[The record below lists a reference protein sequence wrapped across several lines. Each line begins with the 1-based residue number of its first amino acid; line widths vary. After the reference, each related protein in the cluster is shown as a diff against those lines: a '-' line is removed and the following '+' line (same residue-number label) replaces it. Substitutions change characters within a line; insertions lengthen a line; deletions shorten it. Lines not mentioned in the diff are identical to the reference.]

1 MATSAVQ
8 GTRIPS
14 PLTRRICSCLV
25 AINSRCLLLMFTIM
39 IMTTPVVIMRAE
51 IILMMDSWWLL
62 PLVAGLLLALAA
74 GPLGSFVVWRR
85 MAFFGDTLA
94 HGALLGITLGVMTDL
109 DPTLALVAGSLV
121 LAVLLLPLQTTTGL
135 ATDTLLGIVSHGT
148 LAVGLVL
155 LSLAGDV
162 RVDLN
167 GYLFGDLLAIDH
179 WHVLWL
185 SLSTGLTLLLLRIF
199 WKDLLAVTV
208 SPELAEIEGRPVQR
222 INLLLT
228 VLLACTVALAMKVV
242 GILLISAMLIIPA
255 ATARA
260 FSRTPA
266 QMTLLA
272 AGVGLASV
280 LLGIFA
286 SFRWDTPAGP
296 SIVVASLL
304 LFLVSLPRRS
314 AEP

>member
-1 MATSAVQ
+1 
-8 GTRIPS
+8 
-14 PLTRRICSCLV
+14 
-25 AINSRCLLLMFTIM
+25 
-39 IMTTPVVIMRAE
+39 
-51 IILMMDSWWLL
+51 MMDNWWLL
-62 PLVAGLLLALAA
+62 PLAAGLLLALSA

-94 HGALLGITLGVMTDL
+94 HGALLGITFGVMTDL
-109 DPTLALVAGSLV
+109 DPTLALVAGSLL
-121 LAVLLLPLQTTTGL
+121 LAVLLLPLQTVTGL
-135 ATDTLLGIVSHGT
+135 ASDTLLGIVSHGT

-155 LSLAGDV
+155 LSIAGDV

-185 SLSTGLTLLLLRIF
+185 SLSTGLTLLLIRVF
-199 WKDLLAVTV
+199 WTDLLAVTV
-208 SPELAEIEGRPVQR
+208 SPELAEIEGRNIQR

-228 VLLACTVALAMKVV
+228 ILLACTVALAMKVV

-260 FSRTPA
+260 FARTPV

-272 AGVGLASV
+272 ALAGVTAV

-296 SIVVASLL
+296 SIVVAALL
-304 LFLVSLPRRS
+304 LFLFSLPRRS
-314 AEP
+314 AVQ

>member
-1 MATSAVQ
+1 
-8 GTRIPS
+8 
-14 PLTRRICSCLV
+14 
-25 AINSRCLLLMFTIM
+25 
-39 IMTTPVVIMRAE
+39 
-51 IILMMDSWWLL
+51 MMDNWWLL
-62 PLVAGLLLALAA
+62 PLAAGLLLALSA

-94 HGALLGITLGVMTDL
+94 HGALLGITFGVMTDL
-109 DPTLALVAGSLV
+109 DPTLALVAGSLL

-155 LSLAGDV
+155 LSIAGDV

-167 GYLFGDLLAIDH
+167 GYLFGDLLAIDQ

-185 SLSTGLTLLLLRIF
+185 CLSTGVTLLLIRVF
-199 WKDLLAVTV
+199 WTDLLAVTV
-208 SPELAEIEGRPVQR
+208 SPELAEIEGRNIQR

-228 VLLACTVALAMKVV
+228 ILLACTVALAMKVV
-242 GILLISAMLIIPA
+242 GILLISAMLIIPS

-260 FSRTPA
+260 FARTPG

-272 AGVGLASV
+272 ALVGVTSV

-296 SIVVASLL
+296 SIVVAALM
-304 LFLVSLPRRS
+304 LFLLSLPRRS
-314 AEP
+314 ATQ